1 MQKISRMSSVCS
13 WQGLLLLVITP
24 FLTGCFEISK
34 TRGQT
39 QILIQE
45 RLEVEKQIPIYD
57 QHIAYYQSQLHP
69 GTKITGSA
77 DPYYDTLNAYLQKV
91 DSALVDTKVKMAGR
105 SAYLNILREESSRQ
119 HSLQPQP

>member
-1 MQKISRMSSVCS
+1 MQKISRMSSFCS
-13 WQGLLLLVITP
+13 WQAVLLLVITP

-34 TRGQT
+34 TQGQT

-45 RLEVEKQIPIYD
+45 RLEAEKQIPIYD

-69 GTKITGSA
+69 GTKITGGV

-91 DSALVDTKVKMAGR
+91 DSALADTKVKMAGR

>member
-13 WQGLLLLVITP
+13 WQGFLLLVITP

-34 TRGQT
+34 TQGQT

-69 GTKITGSA
+69 GTKITGGV

-91 DSALVDTKVKMAGR
+91 ESALVETKVKMAGR

>member
-1 MQKISRMSSVCS
+1 MQKISPTSSNYP
-13 WQGLLLLVITP
+13 WQGFLLLVITP

-34 TRGQT
+34 TQGQT
-39 QILIQE
+39 QVLIQE

-57 QHIAYYQSQLHP
+57 QHIAYYQSQLHQ
-69 GTKITGSA
+69 GTKITGGV

-91 DSALVDTKVKMAGR
+91 ETALVETKVKMAGR